1 MPLGQLGT
9 GFLADGAADLTKNS
23 GGVFIHP
30 LVHYARHA
38 ATSHF
43 LLIWALFLVL
53 IIVSGL
59 LVSGY
64 SDPILPTRSQP
75 GTADRRTRL
84 RWQISPTD
92 GIAAFLFSLF
102 LICYI
107 SVLFYREDFAYY
119 DNDQLTD
126 FSLQGKPFPPPI
138 WPNVGRFF
146 PLAFQ
151 EFNILRFITRSP
163 IGYHSFAVVQL
174 LILLCALFIILRE
187 FRIRY
192 RVLVLAMAILAP
204 SFVIA
209 FSDLI
214 YPERNVLFWL
224 AIMLFCSQGYSRSKA
239 RTYFIGCLVATHF
252 VLYYK
257 ETVVL
262 LVIAYAATQLL
273 LQLRDVR
280 LAGFTTWRVFARENA
295 LSIGMLVVSGIY
307 VAFFAAVLLPQKNF
321 SYVAEHHAAL
331 SSVLLAYLQVDWL
344 PLILLVVLSVRL
356 WRFTFSN
363 GQLDPLWDSLGVGA
377 FAYCVGIL
385 ALRLNSGYYLAPTDF
400 IAILYLAT
408 MSAVWLSKPT
418 KVRLSVVAIAIVC
431 VLLQEVA
438 YSSFR
443 MTERKSL
450 VTTKRELAEFLK
462 SYLPTADNST
472 LELFFPYASGYH
484 LMELSSYLTYRGFRL
499 AGPDATTENGR
510 SIVIEGREQ
519 FDGNRCVQYRDYA
532 CVHQE
537 SAPTGAL
544 IVVLPDDNVS
554 MSDVEGIGKNSVL
567 LLSLNPCTVCAGEGS
582 ALRLLHAISAEFSRR
597 PLPEHWL
604 QLQVFKKTLP
614 LSISSFRHPTI
625 AGTIAEDAPS
635 LQVR

>member
-1 MPLGQLGT
+1 ME
-9 GFLADGAADLTKNS
+9 
-23 GGVFIHP
+23 
-30 LVHYARHA
+30 
-38 ATSHF
+38 
-43 LLIWALFLVL
+43 
-53 IIVSGL
+53 
-59 LVSGY
+59 
-64 SDPILPTRSQP
+64 
-75 GTADRRTRL
+75 DRRTRL
-84 RWQISPTD
+84 HWRISPAD
-92 GIAAFLFSLF
+92 GIAAILFLLF
-102 LICYI
+102 LIFYI
-107 SVLFYREDFAYY
+107 AVLFYKEDFAYY
-119 DNDQLTD
+119 DNDQLTG
-126 FSLQGKPFPPPI
+126 FSLQGKPFPPPV

-163 IGYHSFAVVQL
+163 LGYHSFAVVQL
-174 LILLCALFIILRE
+174 LILLCALFIILGE

-192 RVLVLAMAILAP
+192 RLLVLTMAILAP

-224 AIMLFCSQGYSRSKA
+224 AIMLFCLQGYSRTNG
-239 RTYFIGCLVATHF
+239 RTHFIGCLVATHF
-252 VLYYK
+252 ALYYK

-262 LVIAYAATQLL
+262 LVIAYAATRLL
-273 LQLRDVR
+273 LQPRDFR
-280 LAGFTTWRVFARENA
+280 LAGFTTCRVFARENV

-307 VAFFAAVLLPQKNF
+307 VAFFAAVLLPQKSF
-321 SYVAEHHAAL
+321 SYVGEHHAAL
-331 SSVLLAYLQVDWL
+331 GSVLLAYLQVDWL
-344 PLILLVVLSVRL
+344 PLVLLVVLSIRL

-363 GQLDPLWDSLGVGA
+363 DHLDPLWDSLGVGA
-377 FAYCVGIL
+377 IAYCVGIL

-443 MTERKSL
+443 IIERKSL
-450 VTTKRELAEFLK
+450 ITTKHELADFLEN
-462 SYLPTADNST
+462 YQPTANGST
-472 LELFFPYASGYH
+472 LELFFPYSSGYH
-484 LMELSSYLTYRGFRL
+484 LMELSSYLAYRGFRV
-499 AGPDATTENGR
+499 AGQDATTANGP

-532 CVHQE
+532 CVHRE
-537 SAPTGAL
+537 TAPTGAL

-554 MSDVEGIGKNSVL
+554 MNDVEAIGENSVL
-567 LLSLNPCTVCAGEGS
+567 LLSLNPCTFCTGEGS
-582 ALRLLHAISAEFSRR
+582 AFKLLHVISPEFSSR

-604 QLQVFKKTLP
+604 QLHVFKE
-614 LSISSFRHPTI
+614 S
-625 AGTIAEDAPS
+625 
-635 LQVR
+635 V